1 MMILDYLLAYNR
13 YACLIGIIAILG
25 LTWLFSMGRR
35 TINWWQVLKAFLLQA
50 GLGLLLLRVP
60 FIEGSILMP
69 VSNAF
74 NQLFRYACVGSKFLF
89 GNLIEP
95 CDAWGSVF
103 AFRVLPV
110 IIFFAALSAI
120 LYYFGII
127 QFVVYWLN
135 RAIRPILGT
144 SGPETLSTTANIF
157 LGQTEAPLLIKNYL
171 AHMSR
176 SEMFV
181 IMVSGMAHISAAIMA
196 VYATMGVPM
205 KHMLIAA
212 VMAVPGSILIAKM
225 MLPEEKGRSGQDT
238 VTFEE
243 QKGSF
248 FGALFQGTSSGVSLA
263 VNVGAM
269 LLVFLALLPLIN
281 DLIGW
286 LGVLLNY
293 PLAYAGVVLPAL
305 SLNYLFGLIFAPF
318 AYLLGMTGGEAMM
331 AGQILGSKVTLN
343 EFIALQQ
350 MVQSHFSERALILL
364 TYATCAFANFSSIGI
379 QVGGIGALVPE
390 RREWLTQLGMR
401 AVLAS
406 SLVNLLSA
414 CIIGLM
420 L

>member
-1 MMILDYLLAYNR
+1 MLRRFVEHDLRPVADLRGIWDFAYL
-13 YACLIGIIAILG
+13 GD
-25 LTWLFSMGRR
+25 
-35 TINWWQVLKAFLLQA
+35 VD
-50 GLGLLLLRVP
+50 P
-60 FIEGSILMP
+60 E
-69 VSNAF
+69 
-74 NQLFRYACVGSKFLF
+74 
-89 GNLIEP
+89 
-95 CDAWGSVF
+95 SVD
-103 AFRVLPV
+103 PK
-110 IIFFAALSAI
+110 
-120 LYYFGII
+120 
-127 QFVVYWLN
+127 
-135 RAIRPILGT
+135 AIR
-144 SGPETLSTTANIF
+144 F
-157 LGQTEAPLLIKNYL
+157 DD
-171 AHMSR
+171 
-176 SEMFV
+176 
-181 IMVSGMAHISAAIMA
+181 
-196 VYATMGVPM
+196 
-205 KHMLIAA
+205 

-225 MLPEEKGRSGQDT
+225 MLPEEKGRSGDAS

-248 FGALFQGTSSGVSLA
+248 FGALFQGTSAGVSLA

-293 PLAYAGVVLPAL
+293 PLAYVGVVLPVL

-318 AYLLGMTGGEAMM
+318 AYLLGMTGSEAMM

-350 MVQSHFSERALILL
+350 MVQAHFSERALILL
-364 TYATCAFANFSSIGI
+364 TYATAAFANFSSIGI